1 MVDYMLAV
9 RIRFVRGFLAD
20 SIACKDGTRHTVLT
34 GGRHTVTVD
43 TELGPVEPASEE
55 PKQPGNPGKKWMIF
69 VGCLVV
75 VFVSLG
81 TYDIVS
87 GGVVS
92 GGVGPGAD
100 TAASGPTSPAA
111 THPAVASTSAA
122 SLSPAAPIAASPI
135 AVAPAAS
142 QPGLFPSPAAS
153 LTPRSLAVS
162 AIAAFGPQAMSDGD
176 DPGFA
181 SRALDDGAQ
190 PWYSSWYLTSEFGN
204 LQTGTGLLLDMGKTV
219 TVSSVQ
225 LKLGGQP
232 GAAVQVRVGNTAVL
246 DDMFIVSTAT
256 DIGGTVRLPTEV
268 EASGRYVLIWFT
280 ALPSIGQG
288 KYQVSVYNAT
298 VDGTLGA

>member
-1 MVDYMLAV
+1 MVDYMLA
-9 RIRFVRGFLAD
+9 IGISFVRAFLAD
-20 SIACKDGTRHTVLT
+20 SIACKDETRHAVLT

-43 TELGPVEPASEE
+43 TELGPVEPASEM

-69 VGCLVV
+69 LGCLVV
-75 VFVSLG
+75 VFVLLG
-81 TYDIVS
+81 TYDIIS
-87 GGVVS
+87 S
-92 GGVGPGAD
+92 GVGPRAD
-100 TAASGPTSPAA
+100 TAASGTTSQAA

-122 SLSPAAPIAASPI
+122 SLSPASPIAAAPI
-135 AVAPAAS
+135 AVAPSAS
-142 QPGLFPSPAAS
+142 RQGLFPSPAAS

-162 AIAAFGPQAMSDGD
+162 AIAAFGPQGMSDGD

-190 PWYSSWYLTSEFGN
+190 PWNSSWYLTSEFGN
-204 LQTGTGLLLDMGKTV
+204 LKTGTGLLLDMGKTV

-232 GAAVQVRVGNTAVL
+232 GAAVQVRVGDTAVL
-246 DDMFIVSTAT
+246 DDMFIVSSAT

-288 KYQVSVYNAT
+288 KYQVSVYNAR
-298 VDGTLGA
+298 VDGTLGSSS

>member
-1 MVDYMLAV
+1 MVDYRLAIG
-9 RIRFVRGFLAD
+9 IRRVRGFLAD
-20 SIACKDGTRHTVLT
+20 SIACKDGARHTVLT

-43 TELGPVEPASEE
+43 TELGPAEPASEE
-55 PKQPGNPGKKWMIF
+55 PKQPENPGKKWIIF

-75 VFVSLG
+75 VFVALG

-87 GGVVS
+87 GGVGS
-92 GGVGPGAD
+92 GAD
-100 TAASGPTSPAA
+100 TAASGATLPAA
-111 THPAVASTSAA
+111 THPAEAPASAA
-122 SLSPAAPIAASPI
+122 PLLPASPI
-135 AVAPAAS
+135 AVAPTAS
-142 QPGLFPSPAAS
+142 YPGLFPSPAAS
-153 LTPRSLAVS
+153 LTPRSLGVS
-162 AIAAFGPQAMSDGD
+162 AIAAFGPQGMSDGD
-176 DPGFA
+176 DPGLA

-190 PWYSSWYLTSEFGN
+190 PWTSSWYLTSEFGN
-204 LQTGTGLLLDMGKTV
+204 LQRGTGLLLDMGKTV

-268 EASGRYVLIWFT
+268 PASGRYVLIWFT

-298 VDGTLGA
+298 VDGTLGS

>member
-1 MVDYMLAV
+1 MVDYMLAIG
-9 RIRFVRGFLAD
+9 IRFVRGFLAD
-20 SIACKDGTRHTVLT
+20 SIACKDGTRHAVLT

-43 TELGPVEPASEE
+43 TKLGPVEPVSEE
-55 PKQPGNPGKKWMIF
+55 PKQQGNPGKKWMIF

-75 VFVSLG
+75 VFVLLG

-87 GGVVS
+87 S
-92 GGVGPGAD
+92 GVGLGAD
-100 TAASGPTSPAA
+100 TAASGTTSPAA

-122 SLSPAAPIAASPI
+122 SLSPASPI
-135 AVAPAAS
+135 AVAPTAS
-142 QPGLFPSPAAS
+142 HQGLFPSPAAS

-162 AIAAFGPQAMSDGD
+162 AIAAFGPQGMSDGD
-176 DPGFA
+176 NPGFA